1 MSSLMF
7 LGMGGQEII
16 IVALIVLLLFGG
28 KKIPELMR
36 GVGRGIREF
45 NDARTKVSSEIEEGV
60 KDNKEKKELEK
71 HDTPSPECKCYECKD
86 YREWLRSSELHED
99 ELLTEFELHA
109 ELLAKQEYKK
119 KVKEYVDDLLAED
132 HEEEVVEKLLAPVK
146 NTYEERV
153 QERHNKFYDLW
164 EKIAN
169 EPPDEHGDAAD
180 LWNYEYNED

>member
-1 MSSLMF
+1 MSSYTLSDIQADIRG
-7 LGMGGQEII
+7 LI
-16 IVALIVLLLFGG
+16 ALITQQGETI
-28 KKIPELMR
+28 KLMNER
-36 GVGRGIREF
+36 IQ
-45 NDARTKVSSEIEEGV
+45 NL
-60 KDNKEKKELEK
+60 EKKELEK

-109 ELLAKQEYKK
+109 ELLAKQEYKQ
-119 KVKEYVDDLLAED
+119 KVTQYVDHLLAED